1 MATVTYFVY
10 GAALGTR
17 AWAKTKEN
25 QLRPVVG
32 ETLHM
37 ETPGLVVEVHHVAR
51 DLDPEIHYAY
61 CQALSPLDEPEKPD
75 GNYFLVKH
83 GWKKEPVPK
92 RLQLA
97 IH

>member
-10 GAALGTR
+10 GAALGEKVWT
-17 AWAKTKEN
+17 KTKQN
-25 QLRPVVG
+25 QLRPVKG

-37 ETPGLVVEVHHVAR
+37 ETPNLVVEVHHVAR
-51 DLDPEIHYAY
+51 DIEPEAHYAY
-61 CQALSPLDEPEKPD
+61 CQALSPLDEPEKID

-83 GWKKEPVPK
+83 GWKKETLPK
-92 RLQLA
+92 RLRPP